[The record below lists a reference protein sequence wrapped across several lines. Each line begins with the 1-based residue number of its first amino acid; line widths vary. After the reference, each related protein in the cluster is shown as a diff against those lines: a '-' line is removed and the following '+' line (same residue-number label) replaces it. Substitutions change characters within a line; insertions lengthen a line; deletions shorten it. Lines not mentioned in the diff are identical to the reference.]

1 MRPLALPALLL
12 GAFVLR
18 PSGLRPFFSSLLI
31 ALLSLPA
38 LAQVASPDLPIHDTA
53 RSGSGEE
60 IRRLLKDN
68 PKLRDAR
75 TALGS
80 TPLHLA
86 AMNPDP
92 SALQALVAA
101 RADVD
106 ARDNEGAT
114 PLHMAAYASRA
125 LHTRLL
131 LEAGADPLAKTDNG
145 RDAGSMARKVKA
157 DETAGILSLWILKGC
172 KAGKPC

>member
-1 MRPLALPALLL
+1 MRSFAAPHARGLIMKRLFAILLAGLL
-12 GAFVLR
+12 
-18 PSGLRPFFSSLLI
+18 
-31 ALLSLPA
+31 
-38 LAQVASPDLPIHDTA
+38 VAPVAAEVTTPDLPIHDAA
-53 RSGSGEE
+53 RLGNGDDV
-60 IRRLLKDN
+60 RRLLQADARA
-68 PKLRDAR
+68 RDAR

-86 AMNPDP
+86 ATNPDL
-92 SALQALVAA
+92 SAMQALLAA
-101 RADVD
+101 KADPN

-125 LHTRLL
+125 RHTQIL

-157 DETAGILSLWILKGC
+157 DEAAGVISLWILKGC
-172 KAGKPC
+172 KPGKPC